1 MPTAMSW
8 PPRSRRSPMRGW
20 SSMIP
25 RHAKRLRPDRLD
37 AYAPCDATAAAPC
50 QTTAAGAPMAVPPGV
65 GLSARHLGGGA
76 AALSPGAA
84 LPHRQS
90 GFDPDGLAV
99 GNGRARGAKL
109 RADRAHG
116 AGAAHDPDPVP
127 ASPLLQP
134 SRHLLAPVPPPADG
148 PPPP

>member
-1 MPTAMSW
+1 
-8 PPRSRRSPMRGW
+8 MRGS
-20 SSMIP
+20 SSMIT

-65 GLSARHLGGGA
+65 GLGARHLGGGA

-116 AGAAHDPDPVP
+116 AGAADDRDRVRGW
-127 ASPLLQP
+127 PLLQP
-134 SRHLLAPVPPPADG
+134 SRHRLARSEEHTSELQSRLHLVCRLLLEKKKK
-148 PPPP
+148 

>member
-1 MPTAMSW
+1 
-8 PPRSRRSPMRGW
+8 MRGS
-20 SSMIP
+20 SSMIT

-109 RADRAHG
+109 RADRAHR
-116 AGAAHDPDPVP
+116 AGTADDSDSVEG
-127 ASPLLQP
+127 SPLLQP
-134 SRHLLAPVPPPADG
+134 SLQRLARAPRSVGGRTPANFG
-148 PPPP
+148 G